1 MADTQRSQAIN
12 MKFKRPDSVVVSLRL
27 NADENRKLTGE
38 ARRAGEKLSTFIK
51 AAALETVARRHETR
65 RFEVSVGGGEGV
77 SVVLHTYP
85 ADFTSGGRE
94 AERLPSGA
102 NEPNWSTKAAV
113 S

>member
-1 MADTQRSQAIN
+1 MADTQRSQAID

-27 NADENRKLTGE
+27 NADESRKLTGE

-65 RFEVSVGGGEGV
+65 RFDMSVGGGEGV
-77 SVVLHTYP
+77 SVVLHTSP
-85 ADFTSGGRE
+85 ADSTSAGRE
-94 AERLPSGA
+94 ADRLSSDA
-102 NEPNWSTKAAV
+102 NGPDWAVKAAA